1 MKKLL
6 KKKAFTLVELI
17 VAMAVMVILIAAAMG
32 MFNPVKG
39 IIKMV
44 DEDTVTNA
52 VTDSI
57 TDYVSNKLKAA
68 STYNIQGYT
77 ADKLIAASTEEGS
90 AAKIASAMYMDMEDN
105 ETAYAMVLRSTSDG
119 YQLYDFGK
127 LNDSSVDF
135 ATKANAMSSTGKY
148 AVFNSEYYNNS
159 HYKFTFKTTSGD
171 KGTWCRMGVNTYD
184 SDGNIKVSERV
195 QMFKLLNMSLLKL
208 TPSSSPDLEDYSYSD
223 DMNIVIL
230 YRIKIFG

>member
-52 VTDSI
+52 VTDTLTNYISE
-57 TDYVSNKLKAA
+57 KLKTA
-68 STYNIQGYT
+68 STYNIKGYT
-77 ADKLIAASTEEGS
+77 SDQLLADASEAGSPAKMAATMISGKEE
-90 AAKIASAMYMDMEDN
+90 N
-105 ETAYAMVLRSTSDG
+105 ETVYAIVLRSTSKG
-119 YQLYDFGK
+119 YQLYDLGK
-127 LNDSSVDF
+127 LN
-135 ATKANAMSSTGKY
+135 NSTGNFTAKATAMKDTDKY
-148 AVFNSEYYNNS
+148 AVFNREYYNDS
-159 HYKFTFKTTSGD
+159 RYKFTFTTTSGD

-184 SDGNIKVSERV
+184 ENGDLKISERV
-195 QMFKLLNMSLLKL
+195 QMFKLLNMSLLNL
-208 TPSSSPDLEDYSYSD
+208 TPSSAANLADYTYSD
-223 DMNIVIL
+223 DLNIVIL
-230 YRIKIFG
+230 YKIKVFG

>member
-57 TDYVSNKLKAA
+57 TD
-68 STYNIQGYT
+68 
-77 ADKLIAASTEEGS
+77 
-90 AAKIASAMYMDMEDN
+90 
-105 ETAYAMVLRSTSDG
+105 
-119 YQLYDFGK
+119 
-127 LNDSSVDF
+127 
-135 ATKANAMSSTGKY
+135 
-148 AVFNSEYYNNS
+148 
-159 HYKFTFKTTSGD
+159 
-171 KGTWCRMGVNTYD
+171 
-184 SDGNIKVSERV
+184 
-195 QMFKLLNMSLLKL
+195 
-208 TPSSSPDLEDYSYSD
+208 
-223 DMNIVIL
+223 
-230 YRIKIFG
+230 

>member
-68 STYNIQGYT
+68 STYRAIQP
-77 ADKLIAASTEEGS
+77 I
-90 AAKIASAMYMDMEDN
+90 N
-105 ETAYAMVLRSTSDG
+105 
-119 YQLYDFGK
+119 
-127 LNDSSVDF
+127 
-135 ATKANAMSSTGKY
+135 
-148 AVFNSEYYNNS
+148 
-159 HYKFTFKTTSGD
+159 
-171 KGTWCRMGVNTYD
+171 
-184 SDGNIKVSERV
+184 
-195 QMFKLLNMSLLKL
+195 
-208 TPSSSPDLEDYSYSD
+208 
-223 DMNIVIL
+223 
-230 YRIKIFG
+230 

>member
-68 STYNIQGYT
+68 STTIYRAIQP
-77 ADKLIAASTEEGS
+77 I
-90 AAKIASAMYMDMEDN
+90 N
-105 ETAYAMVLRSTSDG
+105 
-119 YQLYDFGK
+119 
-127 LNDSSVDF
+127 
-135 ATKANAMSSTGKY
+135 
-148 AVFNSEYYNNS
+148 
-159 HYKFTFKTTSGD
+159 
-171 KGTWCRMGVNTYD
+171 
-184 SDGNIKVSERV
+184 
-195 QMFKLLNMSLLKL
+195 
-208 TPSSSPDLEDYSYSD
+208 
-223 DMNIVIL
+223 
-230 YRIKIFG
+230 